1 MKPTRFRWTIIAMLF
16 LIMMVNYIDRSAI
29 SFAMP
34 SIQQELGL
42 NETHVGLILGAFGL
56 GYAVATFLGGIAVD
70 RFGVRIVLMV
80 SIALW
85 ALSIGVTGFA
95 AGFVMLYIARM
106 VLGVAE
112 GPSFP
117 AMGGAVAAW
126 LPQQE
131 RVRALSA
138 ALIAVPLALA
148 IGAPVTS
155 ELIGTL
161 GWRGTFVVLA
171 VLSLLWLPAWWLL
184 FRDSPAE
191 QPRVNQAERELI
203 ESGRGA
209 PPASHRWPHA
219 ADWRMLL
226 SNRTLLANYWA
237 FFVFGYF
244 LFFFMI
250 WMPSYLK
257 QVYQLDLAQIGLF
270 SILPWLAAALGMWLV
285 GRFSDGLHRRGGTL
299 RASRSMPIIVTQLIA
314 VLAVAPLAFTSDLG
328 IAIGCITLAV
338 GASMAANASYFA
350 VDVAPTRSAT
360 ALGVMDA
367 AFAIAGFAAPTLT
380 GWALGLRHSYQDT
393 FLLMALLALS
403 SVIVMLLF
411 HRPDRDRE
419 IAPE

>member
-1 MKPTRFRWTIIAMLF
+1 MKPTRFRWTVIAMLF

-171 VLSLLWLPAWWLL
+171 VLSLLWLPAWWLP

-270 SILPWLAAALGMWLV
+270 SILPWLAAALGMW
-285 GRFSDGLHRRGGTL
+285 
-299 RASRSMPIIVTQLIA
+299 
-314 VLAVAPLAFTSDLG
+314 
-328 IAIGCITLAV
+328 
-338 GASMAANASYFA
+338 
-350 VDVAPTRSAT
+350 
-360 ALGVMDA
+360 
-367 AFAIAGFAAPTLT
+367 
-380 GWALGLRHSYQDT
+380 
-393 FLLMALLALS
+393 
-403 SVIVMLLF
+403 
-411 HRPDRDRE
+411 
-419 IAPE
+419 